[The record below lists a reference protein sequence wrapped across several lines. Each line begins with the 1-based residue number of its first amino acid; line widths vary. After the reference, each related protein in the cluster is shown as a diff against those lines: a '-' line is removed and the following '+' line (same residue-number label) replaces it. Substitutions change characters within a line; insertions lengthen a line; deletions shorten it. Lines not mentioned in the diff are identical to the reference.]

1 MNKRISL
8 ILLGLVLIT
17 SGCMSQDQSQETS
30 TFSSEQEFIDYMDGA
45 EETRQNYAEQAE
57 TSTSSS
63 EAVERDQASSQ
74 TTVDDFNW
82 IKAGENNIY
91 VSHRYPRLF
100 QSINVPELGLEHNI
114 SDAGGPTVVSNDTV
128 IVEESYIDET
138 NRIVGYNQDM
148 REEWSLDLNSSVQEM
163 KLVGD
168 NVVLLTRENDIRCPV
183 RPMYGVEIAC
193 TSVLRP
199 PYMGQSDYVYSLT
212 VLDAETGEELN
223 STGFVASSYAEVE
236 VDDETTYISYSDRT
250 HESEILADFLLNEA
264 SVSQDLRDRIREL
277 QEYDISDRSMQIEL
291 ERAMREHESENM
303 GEIEE
308 EFKAYDR
315 ENMRDYEDSTVL
327 RIDNSDLTVTEETFD
342 GRITQIL
349 PGEDTVL
356 KREFR
361 GINYENRESEILIN
375 GSVVELEGLE
385 LGYSEIQRAGEKIVL
400 NGEDRVMVIDR
411 EGETESIEIKAWNVQ
426 TFRDK
431 ILVSEEGEN
440 GSLKLYN
447 SELEEMDSL
456 ETDYS
461 IYGFDLVEGN
471 GTGYALLN
479 NYDRPRLLKVTD
491 ELEAFPTAASGQLV
505 YLDGLYAV
513 GDKVQRLSTEGE
525 VEEEISIRSRQVRP
539 LPEPR

>member
-17 SGCMSQDQSQETS
+17 SGCMSQNQSPETS
-30 TFSSEQEFIDYMDGA
+30 TFSSEQEFIDYMEGSEDVQ
-45 EETRQNYAEQAE
+45 QNYAEAE
-57 TSTSSS
+57 NSATSSG
-63 EAVERDQASSQ
+63 EVQRNQDSSQ
-74 TTVDDFNW
+74 TMVDDFNW

-100 QSINVPELGLEHNI
+100 QSINVPELSLEHNI

-138 NRIVGYNQDM
+138 NRIVGYNQDLT
-148 REEWSLDLNSSVQEM
+148 EKWSLGLNSSVQEM

-168 NVVLLTRENDIRCPV
+168 NVVLLTRENDIRCPI
-183 RPMYGVEIAC
+183 RPLHSVEIAC
-193 TSVLRP
+193 TSILRP

-212 VLDAETGEELN
+212 IIGAETGEKLN

-236 VDDETTYISYSDRT
+236 VDEETTYISYSDRT
-250 HESEILADFLLNEA
+250 HESEILTDFLLNEA
-264 SVSQDLRDRIREL
+264 SIGEDMSDRVSEL
-277 QEYDISDRSMQIEL
+277 QGYDISDRSMQIEL
-291 ERAMREHESENM
+291 ERAMREHESENLK
-303 GEIEE
+303 ELEE

-315 ENMRDYEDSTVL
+315 ENMRDYEESTL
-327 RIDNSDLTVTEETFD
+327 LKIDNSDLSITEESFD
-342 GRITQIL
+342 GRVTQIL
-349 PGEDTVL
+349 PGEETVI

-361 GINYENRESEILIN
+361 GVNYENREAEILVK

-385 LGYSEIQRAGEKIVL
+385 LGYSEIQRAGNKLVL
-400 NGEDRVMVIDR
+400 NGQDRVMVID
-411 EGETESIEIKAWNVQ
+411 ENGETQSIKIQAWNVQ
-426 TFRDK
+426 TFQDK
-431 ILVSEEGEN
+431 ILVSERGEN

-447 SELEEMDSL
+447 SELEELDSL

-461 IYGFDLVEGN
+461 IYGFNLVEGN
-471 GTGYALLN
+471 GSGYAFLN

-491 ELEAFPTAASGQLV
+491 ELETFPTAASGRLV
-505 YLDGLYAV
+505 YLDGLYSV
-513 GDKVQRLSTEGE
+513 GDKVQRLSGEGQ
-525 VEEEISIRSRQVRP
+525 VEDEIEIISRQVMP